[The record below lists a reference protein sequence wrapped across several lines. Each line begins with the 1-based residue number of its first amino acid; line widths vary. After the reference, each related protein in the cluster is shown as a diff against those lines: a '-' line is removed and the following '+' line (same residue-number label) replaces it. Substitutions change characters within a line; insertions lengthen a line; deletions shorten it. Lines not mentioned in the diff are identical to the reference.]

1 MDERRARNHA
11 RDRNKVLAAMPSVIS
26 WEPAA
31 TTRQIIDA
39 VHLSERS
46 SCTYCTSSTSM
57 GSPSRPAA
65 SGGAVARCRRRR
77 AIRPPTDLE
86 K

>member
-1 MDERRARNHA
+1 MAERRARNHA

-39 VHLSERS
+39 VHLSERVVLHLLHELNVDGLAVEAGGLWRRR
-46 SCTYCTSSTSM
+46 CEVPPP
-57 GSPSRPAA
+57 PSYPAA
-65 SGGAVARCRRRR
+65 
-77 AIRPPTDLE
+77 D
-86 K
+86 